1 MTLFIAQ
8 TDGTTNFDLTQVQV
22 DLLSI
27 TRVDTGLGFTEN
39 PTTAIESVT
48 TVPVTYNRT
57 ENGAT
62 PTRIDDLVNDHGF
75 TAPPHIVLF
84 GVNDTFVLSDG
95 TSLKGN
101 GIAIP
106 VGGSGNP
113 FAHHV
118 AALYDVTLCGGA
130 GEWVDKE
137 GGGTTQNT
145 TDVVLYH
152 ELSHC
157 FHFVTGTTAST
168 SAAEEEAA
176 ETDENDMRDVRGLPH
191 RDVHSH
197 NGGCGGGT
205 PSCCIV
211 ASLATGSPYSVEVA
225 TFRHYREHVL
235 RGSDVGD
242 DFFATLHH
250 QYYAFSPEVVR
261 LMGHRPELGSTI
273 RGRYVMPLLA
283 AVEMLIHY
291 ANERGSGLTRLLRK
305 QKSRAECT
313 DIFAPNA
320 LITLHSGL
328 TLARAFAAQ
337 EPGSMTQ
344 TETASLAFMPVQ
356 KTSASSGET
365 GTGPSDQMDE
375 LAALIDARAVR
386 YGVLAWAL
394 LETVQLWTDA
404 QLALQ
409 RGTDELE
416 VGETLRATIADWL
429 GRMPI
434 SDLWEEFSRLKAMA
448 ELEYLDQFMF
458 DQRARTLFAQ
468 RLAQAVPRHAT
479 AAAAWAVVSPG
490 GHHA

>member
-1 MTLFIAQ
+1 VTLFIAQ
-8 TDGTTNFDLTQVQV
+8 TDGTTAFDLTQVEV

-27 TRVDTGLGFTEN
+27 TLVDTGLGFTEN
-39 PTTAIESVT
+39 PTTSIEAVT
-48 TVPVTYNRT
+48 TVPVTYTRT
-57 ENGAT
+57 ENGPT
-62 PTRIDDLVNDHGF
+62 PTRIDDLVNNHGF
-75 TAPPHIVLF
+75 TAPPHIVVF
-84 GVNDTFVLSDG
+84 GVNDTVVLSDG
-95 TSLKGN
+95 TPLKGN
-101 GIAIP
+101 GISIP
-106 VGGSGNP
+106 VGSPGNP
-113 FAHHV
+113 FTGHV

-145 TDVVLYH
+145 TEVVLYH

-157 FHFVTGTTAST
+157 FHFVTGTTAAT
-168 SAAEEEAA
+168 SAAEEVAA

-211 ASLATGSPYSVEVA
+211 ASLATGSPYSAEVG

-261 LMGHRPELGSTI
+261 LMGRRPELGSTI
-273 RGRYVMPLLA
+273 RGRYVLPLLA
-283 AVEMLIHY
+283 AVELLIHY
-291 ANERGSGLTRLLRK
+291 ADERGSRLTWLLRE
-305 QKSRAECT
+305 QRARAGCA
-313 DIFAPNA
+313 DAFAPDA
-320 LITLHSGL
+320 LATLHSGL

-337 EPGSMTQ
+337 EPGSKTP
-344 TETASLAFMPVQ
+344 ALPGA
-356 KTSASSGET
+356 TSA
-365 GTGPSDQMDE
+365 GPPDQLDE
-375 LAALIDARAVR
+375 LAALVDARAVR
-386 YGVLAWAL
+386 HGVLAWAL

-409 RGTDELE
+409 RGAGERQ
-416 VGETLRATIADWL
+416 VGETFSTAIADWL

-434 SDLWEEFSRLKAMA
+434 SDLWAEFSRLKAKA

-458 DQRARTLFAQ
+458 DVRARTLFAR

-479 AAAAWAVVSPG
+479 TATAWAVAGPG
-490 GHHA
+490 GHHD